1 MNRRIRSG
9 VLGIVLVIAASCAG
23 FAQVDLSGEW
33 KTLNFEDRAQRW
45 DPPGTQIGDYLGL
58 PINDAVRMRADTW
71 MGSRYEL
78 QAWQCRPNSPDYMFH
93 AVSDVTAF
101 QEEDPVSRESTWHFY
116 EIRSGPQDLVI
127 HMDGGAHPPPQAPFS
142 WMGYATG
149 KWEGDIL
156 TVHITH
162 LKEGYIGR
170 NGVARSDKAE
180 VTLHIM
186 RHDDILTVVSII
198 YDPAYT
204 TEPMIRSSD
213 YQLDLHQ
220 HVPPFPCETTEIVD
234 RPPGSVPNWAPG
246 TNPSL
251 HEFADEFHLPFEA
264 TRGGAETM
272 YPEYRK
278 KLEKMMNQ
286 VDYQKFIQ
294 QPVGSGTAKLPPS
307 SY

>member
-1 MNRRIRSG
+1 MNRRIRNRIVG
-9 VLGIVLVIAASCAG
+9 ILLLALGSCAA

-33 KTLNFEDRAQRW
+33 KVLNYEDRAQRW
-45 DPPGTQIGDYLGL
+45 DPPGTRIGDYLGL

-78 QAWQCRPNSPDYMFH
+78 QAWQCRPNSSDYMFH
-93 AVSDVTAF
+93 GVSDVTSW
-101 QEEDPVSRESTWHFY
+101 QEEDPVSRETTWHFH

-127 HMDGGAHPPPQAPFS
+127 HMDGSAHPPALAPYS

-149 KWEGDIL
+149 KWEGNVL

-180 VTLHIM
+180 VTEHFI
-186 RHDDILTVVSII
+186 RHGDILTVVSIV

-204 TEPMIRSSD
+204 TEPFIRSSD
-213 YQLDLHQ
+213 YQLDLNQ
-220 HVPPFPCETTEIVD
+220 HVPAFPCETTEIVD

-251 HEFADEFHLPFEA
+251 HEFADDFHLPYDA

-278 KLEKMMNQ
+278 KLEKMINPA
-286 VDYQKFIQ
+286 DYDKFIL
-294 QPVGSGTAKLPPS
+294 QPVRSGSE
-307 SY
+307 